1 MSTVNKIRN
10 RFYLPNDLIINNW
23 ESVKPYFNDLNER
36 IIKTKEE
43 LELWLKQR
51 SELEAVLEE
60 DLGWRYIKMSCATT
74 NSDFKK
80 SYEDFIEQIDPN
92 ASVIFNDLNKKL
104 VDCPFT
110 AELENDR
117 AYFIFLRGIKNQ
129 IKLFREENISLQTEI
144 SIESQKYGSIAG
156 AMTVQINNNELTL
169 QQAAKFLKDDNRE
182 IRKETY
188 LKITKRRIEDKV
200 NLNSLFTNLI
210 TKRTQLAKNAGF
222 GNYRDYMFESM
233 GRFDY
238 KVADCFNFHKS
249 IESEITPLLDVFD
262 LKRKT
267 ALKLD
272 ELKPWDLDVDIS
284 GAAPLKPFETTEELI
299 DKTITCFNLIHPPFA
314 DYLKEM
320 KELGHLDLASRKGKA
335 PGGYNYPLYEC
346 GIPFIFMNAVGT
358 LTDLVTMVHEGGHA
372 VHSFLS
378 RHLPITEFK
387 SVPSEVAE
395 LASMGMELIS
405 MEHWHV
411 FFNNENELKRA
422 KREQLEK
429 VLRTLPW
436 VATIDKFQH
445 WIYENPFHNIEE
457 RKHNWIKIMNEFSS
471 QIVNWSGVEEAF
483 ENTWQK
489 QLHLFEVPFYYIEY
503 GMAQLGAI
511 ALWKNYKENSAQT
524 LEKYINCLSLGYT
537 RSIPELYQAAG
548 IEFNFSQQY
557 VKGLADFVK
566 SELKKLE

>member
-1 MSTVNKIRN
+1 MEIDIKTRN
-10 RFYLPNDLIINNW
+10 RSFLANNLAITDWNSIKYYFEDLINRPLH
-23 ESVKPYFNDLNER
+23 S
-36 IIKTKEE
+36 KEDFE
-43 LELWLKQR
+43 KWLYDR
-51 SELEAVLEE
+51 SELEAVMEE
-60 DLGWRYIKMSCATT
+60 DLGWRYIRMSCDTT
-74 NSDFKK
+74 NQEYKK
-80 SYEDFIEQIDPN
+80 SYELYIENIEPHTTS
-92 ASVIFNDLNKKL
+92 AYHLLNKKL
-104 VDCPFT
+104 IASPFV
-110 AELENDR
+110 ANFENDS
-117 AYFIFLRGIKNQ
+117 AYSIYFRGIKKQ
-129 IKLFREENISLQTEI
+129 IDLFREENIPLQTEI
-144 SIESQKYGSIAG
+144 SIESQKYGAIAG
-156 AMTVQINNNELTL
+156 SMTVELNGKELTL
-169 QQAAKFLKDDNRE
+169 QQAAKFLKDDNRNLRE
-182 IRKETY
+182 ETY
-188 LKITKRRIEDKV
+188 LKITKRRIKEKD
-200 NLNSLFTNLI
+200 NLNTLYTSLI
-210 TKRTQLAKNAGF
+210 HKRTQLAKNAGF
-222 GNYRDYMFESM
+222 SNFRDYMFQSL

-238 KVADCFNFHKS
+238 AIADCFNFHQS
-249 IESEITPLLDVFD
+249 IESEITPILDVFD

-267 ALKLD
+267 LLKLE
-272 ELKPWDLDVDIS
+272 ELKPWDMDVDLNGS
-284 GAAPLKPFETTEELI
+284 APLKPFETTDELI
-299 DKTITCFNLIHPPFA
+299 EKTIKCFNYVYPPFA
-314 DYLKEM
+314 ENLSEM
-320 KELGHLDLASRKGKA
+320 KHLGHLDLESRKGKA

-411 FFNNENELKRA
+411 FFNDINDLKRA

-445 WIYENPFHNIEE
+445 WIYENPNHSLEE
-457 RKHNWIKIMNEFSS
+457 RQQSWTQIMNQFSS
-471 QIVNWSGVEEAF
+471 QIINWSGVEEAF

-511 ALWKNYKENSAQT
+511 ALWKNYKENPTKT
-524 LEKYINCLSLGYT
+524 LQNYINCLQLGYT
-537 RSIPELYQAAG
+537 RSIPQLYQAAG
-548 IEFNFSQQY
+548 IEFNFSKEY

-566 SELKKLE
+566 AELKKLD